1 MREIASSFRRVISIA
16 VVVGIISG
24 FGSLLFFEGLKLGTC
39 FFMGTLLGYTYPE
52 EGQSMAEIAAWAP
65 PESIWLLLPIICLG
79 ALASGVLVT
88 TFAPEAEGHGT
99 DAAICAF
106 HGEGKVRWRIPLLK
120 AVTSILTMTTGGSA
134 GREGPT
140 AQISAGFGSIAAD
153 LLGLSARERRIA
165 IATGIGAGI
174 GTIFKAPLGGAIL
187 GAEILYRR
195 DFESEALVPSFLAS
209 IIGYAIFSAFEG
221 FDPIF
226 GLGDISWSVPQIPL
240 FLLLG
245 VVCAAMGLLY
255 IKTFYTTQKVF
266 KSVFSRFS
274 LPDHVKPFTGAF
286 ILGIGVILLAQIS
299 YEGMLVG
306 LGSIG
311 TGYGFLQLTM
321 YNMIPLTVLLF
332 LPFAKIL
339 ATSLTIGSGGSGG
352 VFAPGLAIGGST
364 GGAVGMLLHMLLPE
378 LVPISSV
385 PVFVIVGM
393 IALFGGIANAPI
405 SVMIMVVEMTADF
418 SLLVPA
424 MGAVAV
430 ADVLTGTD
438 TIFREQVITKAQSG
452 AHRGEYRVEILEE
465 IRCRDAML
473 PADRIIALTPDDSC
487 AHVLSIINTYGHTG
501 FPVLE
506 GDRLAGMVTIGDVR
520 YGTEPGKPALPVRD
534 VMTRDVV
541 TIDPDE
547 TLEKALRLM
556 MDNNIHHLP
565 VVRISDPGTVV
576 GFLTSTDI
584 LRAYTRVTAGKA
596 DQLQCSASPG
606 SGMAPAREE
615 AKKRII

>member
-1 MREIASSFRRVISIA
+1 MHDNTVSFHRVVVIA

-24 FGSLLFFEGLKLGTC
+24 FGAVLFYEGLKFGTR
-39 FFMGTLLGYTYPE
+39 FFMGNLLGYVYPD
-52 EGQSMAEIAAWAP
+52 EGQSMAEIATWAP
-65 PESIWLLLPIICLG
+65 PDSIWLILPIICLG
-79 ALASGVLVT
+79 ALASGMLVYR
-88 TFAPEAEGHGT
+88 FAPEAEGHGT
-99 DAAICAF
+99 DAAVRAF

-165 IATGIGAGI
+165 LATGIGAGI

-209 IIGYAIFSAFEG
+209 IIGYAIFSSFEG

-226 GLGDISWSVPQIPL
+226 GLGDISWSIPQIPL

-245 VVCAAMGLLY
+245 VVCAGMGVLY
-255 IKTFYTTQKVF
+255 VHTFYMTQKVF

-274 LPDHVKPFTGAF
+274 LPGYLKPFTGAF
-286 ILGIGVILLAQIS
+286 IIGAGVVLLAQIS
-299 YEGMLVG
+299 YEGLLVG
-306 LGSIG
+306 LGSLG
-311 TGYGFLQLTM
+311 PGYGFLQLAM
-321 YNMIPLTVLLF
+321 YNMLPLAVLMV

-339 ATSLTIGSGGSGG
+339 TTSLTIGSGGSGG

-364 GGAVGMLLHMLLPE
+364 GGAVGMVLHLFAPE
-378 LVPISSV
+378 MVPMSSV

-393 IALFGGIANAPI
+393 IALFGSIANAPI
-405 SVMIMVVEMTADF
+405 SVLIMVVEMTANF
-418 SLLVPA
+418 SLFIPA

-430 ADVLTGTD
+430 ADVLTGTT
-438 TIFREQVITKAQSG
+438 TIFREQVMTKAQSG
-452 AHRGEYRVEILEE
+452 AHRGEYQVEVLEG
-465 IRCRDAML
+465 IRADDAMV
-473 PADRIIALTPDDSC
+473 PADRVITLMPDESC
-487 AHVLSIINTYGHTG
+487 AHVLSIINRHGHTG

-506 GDRLAGMVTIGDVR
+506 GSRLTGIITIGDVR
-520 YGTEPGKPALPVRD
+520 NGTESGKPALSVRD
-534 VMTRDVV
+534 VMARELV
-541 TIDPDE
+541 TIDPDA
-547 TLEKALRLM
+547 TLEKALGLM

-565 VVRISDPGTVV
+565 VVRITDPGTLA
-576 GFLTSTDI
+576 GFLTSSDI
-584 LRAYTRVTAGKA
+584 LRAYTRVTAGEP
-596 DQLQCSASPG
+596 DHQ
-606 SGMAPAREE
+606 
-615 AKKRII
+615 

>member
-1 MREIASSFRRVISIA
+1 MRDVAGSFHRVLIIA

-24 FGSLLFFEGLKLGTC
+24 FGALLFFEGLKLGTR
-39 FFMGTLLGYTYPE
+39 FFMGMLLGYSYPD
-52 EGQSMAEIAAWAP
+52 EGLTMAEIATWAP
-65 PESIWLLLPIICLG
+65 PDSIWLILPIICFG
-79 ALASGVLVT
+79 ALASGLLVY

-99 DAAICAF
+99 DAAIRAF
-106 HGEGKVRWRIPLLK
+106 HGEGRVRWRIPLLK

-165 IATGIGAGI
+165 LATGVGAGI

-226 GLGDISWSVPQIPL
+226 GLGDITWTIPQIPL

-245 VVCAAMGLLY
+245 VVCAGMGLLY
-255 IKTFYTTQKVF
+255 VETFYTTHIVF

-274 LPDHVKPFTGAF
+274 LPNHVKPFAGAF
-286 ILGIGVILLAQIS
+286 IIGVGVILLAQIS
-299 YEGMLVG
+299 YEGMLIG

-311 TGYGFLQLTM
+311 TGYGFLQLEM
-321 YNMIPLTVLLF
+321 YNMLPLTVLLF

-339 ATSLTIGSGGSGG
+339 TTSLTIGSGGSGG

-364 GGAVGMLLHMLLPE
+364 GGALGMLLHLLLPE
-378 LVPISSV
+378 LVPLSSV

-405 SVMIMVVEMTADF
+405 SVLIMVVEMTANF
-418 SLLVPA
+418 SLFIPA

-430 ADVLTGTD
+430 TDVLTGTK
-438 TIFREQVITKAQSG
+438 TIFREQVMTKAQSG

-465 IRCRDAML
+465 IRTRDAMM
-473 PADRIIALTPDDSC
+473 PADRVLVLMPDDSC
-487 AHVLSIINTYGHTG
+487 EHVLSLINSFGHTG

-506 GDRLAGMVTIGDVR
+506 GDHLVGMVTIGDVR
-520 YGTEPGKPALPVRD
+520 DGTESGKPALPVRN

-541 TIDPDE
+541 TIDPDA
-547 TLEKALRLM
+547 TLEKALILM
-556 MDNNIHHLP
+556 MDNDIHHLP
-565 VVRISDPGTVV
+565 VVRTTDPGTLV

-584 LRAYTRVTAGKA
+584 LRAYTRATAG
-596 DQLQCSASPG
+596 
-606 SGMAPAREE
+606 
-615 AKKRII
+615 

>member
-1 MREIASSFRRVISIA
+1 MRQISGSFHRVAIIAI
-16 VVVGIISG
+16 VVGIISG
-24 FGSLLFFEGLKLGTC
+24 FGAVLFFEGLKLGTR
-39 FFMGTLLGYTYPE
+39 FFMGNLLGYIYPD
-52 EGQSMAEIAAWAP
+52 EGQAMAEIATWAP
-65 PESIWLLLPIICLG
+65 PDSIWLILPIICLG

-99 DAAICAF
+99 DAAVRAF

-140 AQISAGFGSIAAD
+140 AQISAGLGSIAAD

-165 IATGIGAGI
+165 LATGIGAGI

-195 DFESEALVPSFLAS
+195 DFETEALVPSFLAS

-226 GLGDISWSVPQIPL
+226 GLGDITWTVQQIPL

-245 VVCAAMGLLY
+245 VVCAGMGLLY
-255 IKTFYTTQKVF
+255 VKTFYTTQKVF

-274 LPDHVKPFTGAF
+274 LPNHIKPFTGAF
-286 ILGIGVILLAQIS
+286 IIGVGVILLAQIS
-299 YEGMLVG
+299 YEGLLVG
-306 LGSIG
+306 LGSLG
-311 TGYGFLQLTM
+311 PGYGFLQLAM
-321 YNMIPLTVLLF
+321 YNMLPLTVLLV

-339 ATSLTIGSGGSGG
+339 TTSLTIGSGGSGG

-364 GGAVGMLLHMLLPE
+364 GGAVGMLLHL
-378 LVPISSV
+378 LVPALVPLSSV

-393 IALFGGIANAPI
+393 IALFGSIANAPI
-405 SVMIMVVEMTADF
+405 SVLIMVIEMTANF
-418 SLLVPA
+418 SLFIPA

-430 ADVLTGTD
+430 ADVLTGTN
-438 TIFREQVITKAQSG
+438 TIFHEQVMTKAQSG
-452 AHRGEYRVEILEE
+452 AHRGEYRVEVLEG
-465 IRCRDAML
+465 IRAGDAMVL
-473 PADRIIALTPDDSC
+473 ADRVLTLMPDESC
-487 AHVLSIINTYGHTG
+487 AQVLSIINRYGHTG

-506 GDRLAGMVTIGDVR
+506 GNQLVGIITIGDVR
-520 YGTEPGKPALPVRD
+520 GCTQPGKPALFVRD
-534 VMTRDVV
+534 GMARELV
-541 TIDPDE
+541 TIDPDA
-547 TLEKALRLM
+547 TLEKALILM

-565 VVRISDPGTVV
+565 VVRITDPGTLV

-584 LRAYTRVTAGKA
+584 LRAYTRATAGEP
-596 DQLQCSASPG
+596 DQH
-606 SGMAPAREE
+606 
-615 AKKRII
+615 